1 MSSDVAGQAV
11 ADGEETDSR
20 MALKVEIKEIGAC
33 RKHISVTVPE
43 ADIRTIRD
51 DALGELSKK
60 AEVPGFRVGRVPI
73 ALLEKRFKKEITAD
87 IKQKVLMASL
97 EQLSDESK
105 IEPIN
110 EPRIDVE
117 SLDIP
122 ESGDFHYEFEVEV
135 RPEFDLPDY
144 TGIAINRSIAE
155 PTSEE
160 LEEYKEQFLDSYAE
174 RVTVDEPA
182 AAGDY
187 VICDLTFVHDGRT
200 IREISEQSLR
210 VMSQLD
216 FPDAVLDGFDKLMV
230 GVKAGETRTANIQ
243 ISLQSPV
250 VEMRGETVVATFDVT
265 EIQQSRR
272 PVIDKEF
279 CERLGAESEEAL
291 DNLLRS
297 SMTRQFEYQQ
307 RQETR
312 RQVLDKI
319 MASADW
325 DLPESLV
332 RQQTENALRREML
345 EMSQAGFTPEQI
357 MARENKIRQDALA
370 TTTQALKEH
379 FVLDKIATVE
389 EIECQES
396 DIEREMLTMSFQSG
410 EPVRRIRARLAKSGM
425 IENLEAQLRERK
437 AVDFILERATFV
449 DVPREPQ
456 KKQDQASA
464 RFAICGNMNS
474 SLIDDTSSATASA
487 DDESA

>member
-1 MSSDVAGQAV
+1 MSSDVSGQAV
-11 ADGEETDSR
+11 ADSEEADPR
-20 MALKVEIKEIGAC
+20 MSLKVEIKEIGAC

-51 DALGELSKK
+51 DALGELSQK
-60 AEVPGFRVGRVPI
+60 AEVPGFRIGKVPT

-122 ESGDFHYEFEVEV
+122 DSGDFHYEFEVEV

-144 TGIAINRSIAE
+144 TGISINRSASE
-155 PTSEE
+155 PTAEE
-160 LEEYKEQFLDSYAE
+160 LEDYKELFLESYAE

-182 AAGDY
+182 SAGDY
-187 VICDLTFVHDGRT
+187 VICDLTFEHSGKT
-200 IREISEQSLR
+200 IREIGEQALR
-210 VMSQLD
+210 VMPQLD
-216 FPDAVLDGFDKLMV
+216 FQDAVLNGFDTLMV
-230 GVKAGETRTANIQ
+230 GVKAGESRTANIQ
-243 ISLQSPV
+243 ISLQSPII
-250 VEMRGETVVATFDVT
+250 EMRGETVVAEFEVT
-265 EIQQSRR
+265 EVQQSRK

-279 CERLGAESEEAL
+279 CERVNAENEEEL
-291 DNLLRS
+291 ETSLRS
-297 SMTRQFEYQQ
+297 SMARQFEYQQ

-312 RQVLDKI
+312 RQVLEKI
-319 MASADW
+319 MESADW

-345 EMSQAGFTPEQI
+345 EMSQAGFTREQI
-357 MARENKIRQDALA
+357 MARENQIRQDALA

-389 EIECQES
+389 NIECQEA

-425 IENLEAQLRERK
+425 IQNLQAQLRERK
-437 AVDFILERATFV
+437 AVDFILERATTV
-449 DVPREPQ
+449 DVPRQPQ

-474 SLIDDTSSATASA
+474 SLIDDTATAT
-487 DDESA
+487 DEESA

>member
-11 ADGEETDSR
+11 ADSEETSSR
-20 MALKVEIKEIGAC
+20 MSLKVNIKEIGAC

-43 ADIRTIRD
+43 ADIRTIRE
-51 DALGELSKK
+51 DALGELSEK
-60 AEVPGFRVGRVPI
+60 AQVPGFRVGKVPM
-73 ALLEKRFKKEITAD
+73 ALLEKRFRKEITAD

-110 EPRIDVE
+110 EPRIDVD

-122 ESGDFHYEFEVEV
+122 DSGDFHYEFEVEV

-144 TGIAINRSIAE
+144 TGIAINRSVNE
-155 PTSEE
+155 PTAEE
-160 LEEYKEQFLDSYAE
+160 LEEHKENFLDSYAE
-174 RVTVDEPA
+174 RVTIEEPA
-182 AAGDY
+182 AVGDY
-187 VICDLTFVHDGRT
+187 VICDLKFVHDGKT
-200 IREISEQSLR
+200 IREIREQSLR
-210 VMSQLD
+210 LMAQLD
-216 FPDAVLDGFDKLMV
+216 FQDAVLNGFDSLMV
-230 GVKAGETRTANIQ
+230 GANVGDNRTANIQ
-243 ISLQSPV
+243 ISLQSPI
-250 VEMRGETVVATFDVT
+250 VEMRGETVVATFQVT
-265 EIQQSRR
+265 EVQQSRR

-279 CERLGAESEEAL
+279 CERLNAENEAEV
-291 DNLLRS
+291 DRLLRS
-297 SMTRQFEYQQ
+297 SMTRQFEYEQ

-357 MARENKIRQDALA
+357 MARENTIRQNALA

-389 EIECQES
+389 EIECMDA
-396 DIEREMLTMSFQSG
+396 DIEREMLMMSFQSG
-410 EPVRRIRARLAKSGM
+410 EPVRRIRARMAKSGM
-425 IENLEAQLRERK
+425 IENLQAQLRERK
-437 AVDFILERATFV
+437 AVDFILARATFV
-449 DVPREPQ
+449 DVPRQQQ
-456 KKQDQASA
+456 KKQNQSSV

-474 SLIDDTSSATASA
+474 SLIDDTSTATDGDSA
-487 DDESA
+487 